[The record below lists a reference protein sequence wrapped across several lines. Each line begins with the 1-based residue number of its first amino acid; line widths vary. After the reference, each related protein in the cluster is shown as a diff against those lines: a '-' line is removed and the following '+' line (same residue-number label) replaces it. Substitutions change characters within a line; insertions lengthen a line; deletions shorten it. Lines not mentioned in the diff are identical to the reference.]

1 VIAEA
6 LAGRRLLVTGA
17 TGFLGTAVV
26 ERLLRSAPGSKVVL
40 LVRPG
45 RRSSAEQRVRREVF
59 RNDAFD
65 RWRREVD
72 DADEEWARRVTVV
85 SGDVGTDGL
94 GLDDAGR
101 EVLASVDV
109 VLHSAAAVAFD
120 APLDSAVETNLLGP
134 MRVAAALRSV
144 GSSAHLV
151 SVSTCYVAGYRRGA
165 APEAPLADQPFSPDV
180 DWREEVDAARR
191 VRADIEATSR
201 TPKQLDAF
209 AKAARRE
216 LGAAGTTPTPTR
228 RRWASGPC
236 SRPGATSPSR
246 SCAPRSSSRPW
257 PSPGPAGSVASG
269 WPSR

>member
-26 ERLLRSAPGSKVVL
+26 ERLLRSVPGGEVVL

-45 RRSSAEQRVRREVF
+45 RRSSAEQRVRREVL

-65 RWRREVD
+65 RWRNEVD
-72 DADEEWARRVTVV
+72 DADEEWARRVTVL

-101 EVLASVDV
+101 DVLASVDV

-134 MRVAAALRSV
+134 MRVAEALRSV
-144 GSSAHLV
+144 GSTAHLV
-151 SVSTCYVAGYRRGA
+151 SVSTCYVAGYRRGT

-191 VRADIEATSR
+191 VRADIEAASR
-201 TPKQLDAF
+201 TPKQLGAF
-209 AKAARRE
+209 AKDARRE
-216 LGAAGTTPTPTR
+216 LGAAGTPLLAARAERERET
-228 RRWASGPC
+228 WVSEHLVE
-236 SRPGATSPSR
+236 
-246 SCAPRSSSRPW
+246 
-257 PSPGPAGSVASG
+257 AGRA
-269 WPSR
+269 RAR